1 MTAPGALPRR
11 RLVQL
16 LRSFGYA
23 GPGSGAKH
31 RLMRRGARTV
41 ARPNPHGYKDVPW
54 WLVREILSQAGID
67 EGEAQAALGSFTL
80 VSGKKPL

>member
-1 MTAPGALPRR
+1 
-11 RLVQL
+11 
-16 LRSFGYA
+16 
-23 GPGSGAKH
+23 
-31 RLMRRGARTV
+31 MRRGARTV